1 MAIIVKY
8 ILKSIAEKKFR
19 TFLILF
25 SVTLS
30 VALFFASVALSGTVQ
45 QLFMERM
52 KQFFGNAQILIY
64 PNEKSPTPFYSTKP
78 AERFRSEYR
87 SLAGTVESG
96 AVYKFGL
103 ESVNFNVKGYRLQ
116 ELQQINP
123 YLLQA
128 QRGLHPFIGKKLII
142 SKATAEKYH
151 LQPGNK
157 INLLIDQT
165 KYRFQIAGIAQNYGL
180 FQEDGRSVTAVAPR
194 ETLAGLLNA
203 TGKVS
208 LIMIQL
214 NDPNQVGTMIAKLK
228 TVYPHYTVAESV
240 PKEELAQYISMIS
253 NPLLIMLNFVL
264 FMSVFIIYTSFK
276 VITRER
282 LPVIGTFRSIGA
294 TKRLTDLVLLAE
306 SLFYGIS
313 GGLAGCGLGLAFLYA
328 ITVMMRPQWLKA
340 VPVALEYSPVQL
352 LGALL
357 LGVVLALASS
367 CLPIVALSRIPVKE
381 IVLNAI
387 QHRSQPPRRRLAM
400 GLTALALALSL
411 PLVAPQSA
419 AFFLNIAAMVLA
431 VTAVIFLVPFLTA
444 GFTFLFERLLYY
456 LVGNEGV
463 LAAKNLRENQA
474 ILNNISL
481 LAIGISSLLLINTL
495 SFTVGKEVLNAWR
508 DFHYDVWLFMPGDR
522 SQEGLVRSTH
532 GVQGVYGLYSE
543 QNIEL
548 VGQAAKITWLH
559 GANQRQYADYF
570 SFNLAGNTKATLDQL
585 DRERNILLTRT
596 LKEKLGVAL
605 GDVVT
610 LRTKRGNKPYR
621 IIGFF
626 ESLVD
631 NGSFAIISERYFK
644 LDMARSTYDSL
655 LIKTSGAPKQVVE
668 ALQKKFNQQR
678 PYLETIRDLEQRN
691 LNANQQI
698 LLVLQAFSVLAMVIG
713 VFGVFNNLIIS
724 FLERRRAL
732 AVLRSVG
739 MSQRQM
745 IKMIFLE
752 ALSCGAIG
760 GVVGILTGL
769 LLLSLVGKVLQA
781 MNLSLTLHY
790 DPAQFGY
797 ALVAGMVIMLVASV
811 SPGLRSQKLNIME
824 ALKYE

>member
-30 VALFFASVALSGTVQ
+30 VALFFASVALSGTVE

-87 SLAGTVESG
+87 SLAGIVESD

-103 ESVNFNVKGYRLQ
+103 ESVNFNIKGYRLP

-123 YLLQA
+123 YLLDA
-128 QRGLHPFIGKKLII
+128 QQGLYPFIGKKLIL

-151 LQPGNK
+151 LRPGHK

-165 KYRFQIAGIAQNYGL
+165 KYRFVVAGIAQNYGL
-180 FQEDGRSVTAVAPR
+180 FQEDGRSVTAVVPR
-194 ETLAGLLNA
+194 ETLAGLLNT

-208 LIMIQL
+208 LTMIQL
-214 NDPNQVGTMIAKLK
+214 NDSTQVATMITKLK
-228 TVYPHYTVAESV
+228 TVYPHYTVAESF
-240 PKEELAQYISMIS
+240 PQAELAQYIGMIS
-253 NPLLIMLNFVL
+253 NPLLIMLSFVL

-328 ITVMMRPQWLKA
+328 ITVIMRPQWLKT
-340 VPVALEYSPVQL
+340 VPVALEYSPFQL
-352 LGALL
+352 LGAFL
-357 LGVVLALASS
+357 LGIVLALASS
-367 CLPIVALSRIPVKE
+367 CIPIVTLSRIPVKD
-381 IVLNAI
+381 IVLNAV
-387 QHRSQPPRRRLAM
+387 QQRSTQPWRRLAM
-400 GLTALALALSL
+400 GLTALGLALSL
-411 PLVAPQSA
+411 PSIAPPSA
-419 AFFLNIAAMVLA
+419 AFFLDIAAMIFA
-431 VTAVIFLVPFLTA
+431 VAAVVFLVPFLTA
-444 GFTFLFERLLYY
+444 GFTFLFERVLDY

-463 LAAKNLRENQA
+463 LAAKNLRKNQA
-474 ILNNISL
+474 IVNNISL

-495 SFTVGKEVLNAWR
+495 SFSVGKEVLNVWR
-508 DFHYDVWLFMPGDR
+508 DFQYDVWLFMPGDR

-532 GVQGVYGLYSE
+532 GVQGVYGLYS
-543 QNIEL
+543 QQGVEL
-548 VGQAAKITWLH
+548 VGQTTKISWLH

-570 SFNLAGNTKATLDQL
+570 RLNLAGNSQETLAQL
-585 DRERNILLTRT
+585 DRERNILITRT
-596 LKEKLGVAL
+596 LKEKFGVAL
-605 GDVVT
+605 GDSLT

-631 NGSFAIISERYFK
+631 DGSFAIISERYFR

-655 LIKTSGAPKQVVE
+655 LIKTSGPPSQVVT

-678 PYLETIRDLEQRN
+678 PYVATIREMEQRN
-691 LNANQQI
+691 LNANQQL
-698 LLVLQAFSVLAMVIG
+698 LLVLQAFSVLAMIIG

-745 IKMIFLE
+745 VKMIFIE
-752 ALSCGAIG
+752 ALSCGVIG
-760 GVVGILTGL
+760 GAAGILTGL

-781 MNLSLTLHY
+781 INLSLTLHY

-797 ALVAGMVIMLVASV
+797 AVVAGMVIMLIASV
-811 SPGLRSQKLNIME
+811 SPGLRSRRLNIVE